1 MRENIFD
8 YLKEYGF
15 ITEDIYRLQ
24 DINDKLFFVDISFVE
39 KNINFL
45 ESKGLSNNE
54 VIKVVNNIP
63 YLLTIGS
70 KKKELL
76 DNIYNNIFTKEELK
90 RLIIEYPITY
100 IVNPLELQEV
110 INYLKENNIDIKQAI
125 LNNKEILN
133 KTIDELETFEN

>member
-54 VIKVVNNIP
+54 VIKVVNNTP

>member
-15 ITEDIYRLQ
+15 VKEDIYKLQ
-24 DINDKLFFVDISFVE
+24 DINDKLFFVDISFIE

-54 VIKVVNNIP
+54 VIKVVNNTP

-110 INYLKENNIDIKQAI
+110 INYLKENNVDIKQTI

-133 KTIDELETFEN
+133 KTIDELVASN

>member
-54 VIKVVNNIP
+54 VIKVVNNTP

-110 INYLKENNIDIKQAI
+110 INYLKENNIDIKQTI

-133 KTIDELETFEN
+133 KTIDELVASN